1 LGSQFSNPEHAAL
14 IPACHQ
20 ERRYCVN
27 VRAASILLQSL
38 QPVAFADLFAYR
50 LFLALLHVG
59 ALLPGDDKAMDTVS
73 IDNRGDFG
81 LWAIERAKEIIAVE
95 ASALAI
101 ASRDG
106 KDEEIRDAANALGA
120 AISAALLEVYDGL
133 VPEE

>member
-1 LGSQFSNPEHAAL
+1 MGSQFSNPEHAAL

-27 VRAASILLQSL
+27 VQAALILLQSP
-38 QPVAFADLFAYR
+38 QPVAFAGLFAYR
-50 LFLALLHVG
+50 LFLALLHIG
-59 ALLPGDDKAMDTVS
+59 ALLPRDDKAMDTVS

-120 AISAALLEVYDGL
+120 TISAALLEVYDGL